1 MDPYES
7 HIHKHD
13 LPKYNK
19 KRLTT
24 DQARLLESS
33 FNVTKHLD
41 PKRKSQLAQQLGLPS
56 RQVAVWYQNK
66 RARWKNQSI
75 ESDYNAQK
83 TKLESVLAENKR
95 LDIEVERLR
104 KELDKA
110 QDLLVSLNVN
120 NNHHVYNSSISALS
134 NSCDEVGSSS
144 LIHDSGN
151 CLDGEFYEC
160 FIGGEGQFGKP
171 ESHNFFAS
179 SLSL

>member
-41 PKRKSQLAQQLGLPS
+41 PDRKSQLAQQLGLPS
-56 RQVAVWYQNK
+56 RQVAIWYQNK
-66 RARWKNQSI
+66 RARWKNQSL
-75 ESDYNAQK
+75 ESDFNAQK

-95 LDIEVERLR
+95 LDREVERLR

-110 QDLLVSLNVN
+110 QELLVSLNVN
-120 NNHHVYNSSISALS
+120 NNHVYNSSVSALS

-144 LIHDSGN
+144 LDR
-151 CLDGEFYEC
+151 EFYEC
-160 FIGGEGQFGKP
+160 LIGGEGQFGKP